1 MIGRA
6 VDVHDDPG
14 AGRGLEVGRALF
26 EPDVLADVD
35 AYGCAVD
42 VEDGGVGAGEEIA
55 LFIED
60 AVIGEMDFVVDA
72 EEASVPDDGGGVEEA
87 ALAVRVD
94 EADNHCYALGML
106 DDLVEAGAVLG
117 DEVGL
122 VEQVLG
128 RVAGDGELGEG
139 DEVGIAGSG
148 LVDVVEDLG
157 RVAPQIADGGVD
169 LGEGCSEFRH
179 GATGRV
185 GRPLAVEYSTGVGEL
200 R

>member
-1 MIGRA
+1 MVGRA

-35 AYGCAVD
+35 AYRGV
-42 VEDGGVGAGEEIA
+42 VYFEDGGVGAGKEVA
-55 LFIED
+55 LFVED
-60 AVIGEMDFVVDA
+60 AVVGEVDLVVDA
-72 EEASVPDDGGGVEEA
+72 EEASVPDDGSGIEEA
-87 ALAVRVD
+87 ALIVRVD
-94 EADNHCYALGML
+94 EADDHSYVLGML
-106 DDLVEAGAVLG
+106 DDPVEAGAVLG
-117 DEVGL
+117 DEVWL

-128 RVAGDGELGEG
+128 GVAGDGELGEG
-139 DEVGIAGSG
+139 DEVGAAGSG

-169 LGEGCSEFRH
+169 LGEGCSEVSH

-185 GRPLAVEYSTGVGEL
+185 GRPLAVEYSTGVGGN
-200 R
+200 